1 MPQVKIH
8 LPASI
13 IEDQKKSLLVNEI
26 RACMPQILKVAEDI
40 GQVFLYETSPPCR
53 SIHASRDPHFIF
65 VEISMYSGRTLE
77 MKQALTDRFI
87 AIIHRHT
94 GVKPADIVCTIT
106 EIPLE
111 NYFGGTS
118 HPYIANLKQK

>member
-13 IEDQKKSLLVNEI
+13 IEDQKKSLLVHEI
-26 RACMPQILKVAEDI
+26 RACMPPILKVAENI

-53 SIHASRDPHFIF
+53 SIHESRDPYFVF

-77 MKQALTDRFI
+77 MKHALTDRLI

-94 GVKPADIVCTIT
+94 SVKPADIVCAIT
-106 EIPLE
+106 EIPPE

-118 HPYIANLKQK
+118 RPNIENLKKK